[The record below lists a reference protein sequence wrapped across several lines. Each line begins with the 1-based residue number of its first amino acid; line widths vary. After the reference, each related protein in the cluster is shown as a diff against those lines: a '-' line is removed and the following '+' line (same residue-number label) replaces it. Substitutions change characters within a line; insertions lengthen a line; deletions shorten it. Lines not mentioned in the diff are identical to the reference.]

1 MKRETKAFIASELG
15 DVATTLA
22 GLTIVGISE
31 ANPLANV
38 LAKMLAILFVSLVIE
53 KINFSKAIWIV
64 PAVASLAV
72 IWNLVVIIFEIFR
85 LG

>member
-31 ANPLANV
+31 VNPLAN
-38 LAKMLAILFVSLVIE
+38 LFIKLLAILFVSLVIE
-53 KINFSKAIWIV
+53 KTNFSKAIWIV
-64 PAVASLAV
+64 PAVAALAV
-72 IWNLVVIIFEIFR
+72 IWNLTVIIFEIFR